1 MTEQSHSR
9 RSRARDWAVVNTHP
23 HREPVARDHLRRQ
36 GFDVYCP
43 LMHRRRTHARRVE
56 NVLRPLFPGYLFVH
70 VEADRTRWRPILS
83 TLGVR
88 ALVRFGD
95 RLALLDEAFLQN
107 LRAREIEGV
116 IARPAMPFRVGQQVR
131 LDGGPFDGAVATI
144 LSLDEKD
151 RLVVLMDLL
160 QRSVQARVTAG
171 QVIPA

>member
-43 LMHRRRTHARRVE
+43 LMRRRRTHARRVE

-70 VEADRTRWRPILS
+70 VEAERTRWRPILS
-83 TLGVR
+83 TVGVR

-95 RLALLDEAFLQN
+95 RLALLDEAFMQS
-107 LRAREIEGV
+107 LRAREVDGV
-116 IARPAMPFRVGQQVR
+116 IARPDMPYRVGQQVR
-131 LDGGPFDGAVATI
+131 LDGGPFDGVVATI

-160 QRSVQARVTAG
+160 QRRVQARVAAG